1 MGKNVHGISCSGT
14 DGEIGTSVD
23 PWAEKAK
30 EGVKGNSAKQARQV
44 G

>member
-30 EGVKGNSAKQARQV
+30 EEKGNSAKQV